1 MGTRKRGRKLEN
13 RGNSGWRGYE
23 VEERECRTGKKMGGG
38 GENEREGVRI
48 GRQREEGKN
57 PVKG

>member
-1 MGTRKRGRKLEN
+1 MRWKRG
-13 RGNSGWRGYE
+13 S
-23 VEERECRTGKKMGGG
+23 VAPVKKWGGG